1 MRASGR
7 AAPTGRLSLT
17 VIRGDGS
24 RQELAIERP
33 EPRAW
38 PYRPG
43 MREIVAYG
51 LPAAGLPDEVNEWRL
66 RNMANLYRGA
76 RRVAAAR
83 IAGLAHVYGALWL
96 ELVRGDGTRLPY
108 GLASLR
114 VVTDSG
120 VAFLVDAFQNLVE
133 LENMRFHGFG
143 TGTTA
148 EAASQTALVTEL
160 TTQYPTD
167 NTRPTGSQAE
177 AAANIFRTV
186 GTLDPDADVAITEH
200 GIFSQAATGGGV
212 LLDRSVF
219 SVINLSGAGGDTLQA
234 TYDFTINSGG

>member
-7 AAPTGRLSLT
+7 AAPTGSLGLT
-17 VIRGDGS
+17 VIRASGA

-43 MREIVAYG
+43 LREIAACG
-51 LPAAGLPDEVNEWRL
+51 LPADGLAAEVNEWRL

>member
-7 AAPTGRLSLT
+7 AAPTGSLGLT
-17 VIRGDGS
+17 VIRGDGA

-33 EPRAW
+33 ELTAW

-43 MREIVAYG
+43 LREIVAYG